1 MRAWYTSSGSERCP
15 GGAFEVERVNVM
27 PERWKALLASRA
39 LCMCLVAIG
48 CTLLF
53 VPGLFGASPDG
64 AMTDEEAI
72 RLGEQFGIVIGPVD
86 EEIRK
91 ELKMVKAEGVVVFEV
106 IGGTPADLAG
116 IKVRAVIKEIDKVEV
131 KTLVDFGRAIKPVLQ
146 TCNYTVGSYEAA
158 DPESQGVGGIL
169 NFHFVRCA
177 KD

>member
-1 MRAWYTSSGSERCP
+1 
-15 GGAFEVERVNVM
+15 M
-27 PERWKALLASRA
+27 PERWKALLAGRA
-39 LCMCLVAIG
+39 FFMCLVAVG
-48 CTLLF
+48 FLF
-53 VPGLFGASPDG
+53 ALVSELRGAGSDG

-72 RLGEQFGIVIGPVD
+72 QLGEQFGIVVGPMD

-91 ELKMVKAEGVVVFEV
+91 ELKMVKPEGVVVFEV

-131 KTLVDFGRAIKPVLQ
+131 KNLVDFGRAIKRVLK
-146 TCNYTVGSYEAA
+146 TCNYTVGTYEAA

-177 KD
+177 TD

>member
-1 MRAWYTSSGSERCP
+1 MKEMKQWFTNSASARGP
-15 GGAFEVERVNVM
+15 GGHR
-27 PERWKALLASRA
+27 ALLVGKAFFIR
-39 LCMCLVAIG
+39 LVAIG
-48 CTLLF
+48 CVFGF
-53 VPGLFGASPDG
+53 VSGLWGAGPDG
-64 AMTDEEAI
+64 TMTDEEAI
-72 RLGEQFGIVIGPVD
+72 RLGEQFGIVVGPMD

-91 ELKMVKAEGVVVFEV
+91 ELKMVKPEGVVVFEV

-131 KTLVDFGRAIKPVLQ
+131 KTLVDFGRAIKRVME
-146 TCNYTVGSYEAA
+146 TCNYTVGTYEAA

>member
-1 MRAWYTSSGSERCP
+1 MEVKRA
-15 GGAFEVERVNVM
+15 NIM
-27 PERWKALLASRA
+27 PERRKALLAGRA
-39 LCMCLVAIG
+39 FFMCLVAIG
-48 CTLLF
+48 CTFLF
-53 VPGLFGASPDG
+53 LPGLFGANPDG

-72 RLGEQFGIVIGPVD
+72 RLGEQFGIVVGSMD

-106 IGGTPADLAG
+106 IGGTPADSAG

-131 KTLVDFGRAIKPVLQ
+131 KNLVDFGRAIKRVLK
-146 TCNYTVGSYEAA
+146 TCNYTVGTYEAA

-177 KD
+177 TD

>member
-1 MRAWYTSSGSERCP
+1 
-15 GGAFEVERVNVM
+15 
-27 PERWKALLASRA
+27 
-39 LCMCLVAIG
+39 MCLVAIG

-131 KTLVDFGRAIKPVLQ
+131 RNLKDFGLALKRVLS
-146 TCNYTVGSYEAA
+146 TCNFTVGTYEPA
-158 DPESQGVGGIL
+158 DPDTQGVAGIL
-169 NFHFVRCA
+169 NFHFVPCV

>member
-1 MRAWYTSSGSERCP
+1 M
-15 GGAFEVERVNVM
+15 
-27 PERWKALLASRA
+27 
-39 LCMCLVAIG
+39 
-48 CTLLF
+48 
-53 VPGLFGASPDG
+53 
-64 AMTDEEAI
+64 
-72 RLGEQFGIVIGPVD
+72 D

-106 IGGTPADLAG
+106 IGGTPADMAG

-131 KTLVDFGRAIKPVLQ
+131 KNLVDFGRAIKQVMQ
-146 TCNYTVGSYEAA
+146 TCNYTVGTYEAA

>member
-1 MRAWYTSSGSERCP
+1 MSDGRKAPLAGRA
-15 GGAFEVERVNVM
+15 FFI
-27 PERWKALLASRA
+27 
-39 LCMCLVAIG
+39 CLVAIG
-48 CTLLF
+48 CTFLF
-53 VPGLFGASPDG
+53 VPGLFGAKPDG
-64 AMTDEEAI
+64 VMTDEEAI
-72 RLGEQFGIVIGPVD
+72 RLGEQFGIVVGPMD

-106 IGGTPADLAG
+106 IGGTPADMAG

-131 KTLVDFGRAIKPVLQ
+131 KNLVDFGRAIKQVMQ
-146 TCNYTVGSYEAA
+146 TCNYTVGTYEAA